1 MKKRFATL
9 SVLSISVSPSMES
22 SFSIMAQ
29 TSTGGAEGLD
39 LWHDDIRHRGEGRRQ
54 VSRVI
59 NGRSGIGKA
68 TRERVEAILKET
80 GFVIDEGA
88 RSLVSQKSHM
98 VGILVSDIRNQH
110 HIEGAYMILRR
121 LQEEGYVSLLLN
133 AGESPDQ
140 KAECI
145 RILARRKIDALVLVG
160 SAFECPEV
168 EAAIA
173 AHMSSIPVVFQNGS
187 FTLANVHSALAAE
200 DRGTE
205 EAVDH
210 LYEEGRR
217 RIAYVNNAN
226 RRKISGY
233 RRAMARHGLEPLIVP
248 SCREDSGEAGG
259 EATASLLASHPD
271 VDAIIFSIDITAV
284 GACRHI
290 LDSGRCIPD
299 DIAVIGTD
307 DSPYARLANPRLTS
321 IDTRLQ
327 KLSDICCDMLLGA
340 LEGRGEDQSKAYVE
354 ASLSVRETG

>member
-1 MKKRFATL
+1 MTIYDIAAKAG
-9 SVLSISVSPSMES
+9 VS
-22 SFSIMAQ
+22 A
-29 TSTGGAEGLD
+29 ST
-39 LWHDDIRHRGEGRRQ
+39 

-121 LQEEGYVSLLLN
+121 LQEDGYVSLLLN

-168 EAAIA
+168 EAAIV

-210 LYEEGRR
+210 LCEEGRR
-217 RIAYVNNAN
+217 RIAYVNNADTASN
-226 RRKISGY
+226 RRKIAGY

-259 EATASLLASHPD
+259 EATASLLANHPD

-284 GACRHI
+284 GACRYI

>member
-1 MKKRFATL
+1 MTIYDIAAKAG
-9 SVLSISVSPSMES
+9 VS
-22 SFSIMAQ
+22 A
-29 TSTGGAEGLD
+29 ST
-39 LWHDDIRHRGEGRRQ
+39 

-121 LQEEGYVSLLLN
+121 LQEEGYVCLLLN
-133 AGESPDQ
+133 AGESPDE

-168 EAAIA
+168 EAAIV

-217 RIAYVNNAN
+217 RIAYVNNADTASN
-226 RRKISGY
+226 RRKIAGY

-259 EATASLLASHPD
+259 EATASLLANHPD

-284 GACRHI
+284 GACRYI

-321 IDTRLQ
+321 IDTKLQ

-340 LEGRGEDQSKAYVE
+340 LEGRGEDQGKAYVE
-354 ASLSVRETG
+354 ASLTVRETG

>member
-1 MKKRFATL
+1 MTIYDIAAKAG
-9 SVLSISVSPSMES
+9 VS
-22 SFSIMAQ
+22 A
-29 TSTGGAEGLD
+29 ST
-39 LWHDDIRHRGEGRRQ
+39 

-121 LQEEGYVSLLLN
+121 LQEEGYVCLLLN

-168 EAAIA
+168 EAAIV

-217 RIAYVNNAN
+217 RIAYVNNADTASN
-226 RRKISGY
+226 RRKIAGY

-259 EATASLLASHPD
+259 EATASLLANHPD

-284 GACRHI
+284 GACRYI

-321 IDTRLQ
+321 IDTKLQ

-340 LEGRGEDQSKAYVE
+340 LEGRGEDQGKAYVE

>member
-1 MKKRFATL
+1 MTIYDIAAKAG
-9 SVLSISVSPSMES
+9 VS
-22 SFSIMAQ
+22 A
-29 TSTGGAEGLD
+29 ST
-39 LWHDDIRHRGEGRRQ
+39 

-121 LQEEGYVSLLLN
+121 LQEEGYVCLLLN

-210 LYEEGRR
+210 LYEGGRR
-217 RIAYVNNAN
+217 RIAYVNNADTASN
-226 RRKISGY
+226 RRKIAGY

-321 IDTRLQ
+321 IDTKLQ
-327 KLSDICCDMLLGA
+327 KLSDICCDMLLDA

>member
-1 MKKRFATL
+1 MTIYDIAAKAG
-9 SVLSISVSPSMES
+9 VS
-22 SFSIMAQ
+22 A
-29 TSTGGAEGLD
+29 ST
-39 LWHDDIRHRGEGRRQ
+39 

-121 LQEEGYVSLLLN
+121 LQEEGYVCLLLN

-168 EAAIA
+168 EAAIV

-210 LYEEGRR
+210 LCEEGRR
-217 RIAYVNNAN
+217 RIAYVNNADTASN
-226 RRKISGY
+226 RRKIAGY

-259 EATASLLASHPD
+259 EATASLLANHPD

-284 GACRHI
+284 GACRYI

>member
-1 MKKRFATL
+1 MTIYDIAAKAG
-9 SVLSISVSPSMES
+9 VS
-22 SFSIMAQ
+22 A
-29 TSTGGAEGLD
+29 ST
-39 LWHDDIRHRGEGRRQ
+39 

-187 FTLANVHSALAAE
+187 FTLSNVHSALAAE

-217 RIAYVNNAN
+217 RIAYVNNADTASN
-226 RRKISGY
+226 RRKIAGY

-259 EATASLLASHPD
+259 EATASLLANHPD

-290 LDSGRCIPD
+290 LDSGRRIPD

-321 IDTRLQ
+321 IDTKLQ

>member
-1 MKKRFATL
+1 MTIYDIAAKAG
-9 SVLSISVSPSMES
+9 VS
-22 SFSIMAQ
+22 A
-29 TSTGGAEGLD
+29 ST
-39 LWHDDIRHRGEGRRQ
+39 

-59 NGRSGIGKA
+59 NGRSGISMA

-121 LQEEGYVSLLLN
+121 LQEEGYVCLLLN
-133 AGESPDQ
+133 AGESPDE

-168 EAAIA
+168 EAAIV

-217 RIAYVNNAN
+217 RIAYVNNADTASN
-226 RRKISGY
+226 RRKIAGY

-259 EATASLLASHPD
+259 EATASLLANHPD

-284 GACRHI
+284 GACRYI

-321 IDTRLQ
+321 IDTKLQ

>member
-1 MKKRFATL
+1 MTIYDIAAKAG
-9 SVLSISVSPSMES
+9 VS
-22 SFSIMAQ
+22 A
-29 TSTGGAEGLD
+29 ST
-39 LWHDDIRHRGEGRRQ
+39 

-217 RIAYVNNAN
+217 RIAYVNNADTASN
-226 RRKISGY
+226 RRKIAGY

-259 EATASLLASHPD
+259 EATASLLANHPD

-321 IDTRLQ
+321 IDTKLQ

-340 LEGRGEDQSKAYVE
+340 LDGREEDQGKAYVE

>member
-1 MKKRFATL
+1 MTIYDIAAKAG
-9 SVLSISVSPSMES
+9 VS
-22 SFSIMAQ
+22 A
-29 TSTGGAEGLD
+29 ST
-39 LWHDDIRHRGEGRRQ
+39 

-133 AGESPDQ
+133 AGDSPDE

-217 RIAYVNNAN
+217 RIAYVNNADTASN
-226 RRKISGY
+226 RRKIAGY

-290 LDSGRCIPD
+290 LDSGRRIPD

-327 KLSDICCDMLLGA
+327 KLSDICCDMLLDA
-340 LEGRGEDQSKAYVE
+340 LEGRGEDQGKAYVE
-354 ASLSVRETG
+354 ASLTVRETG

>member
-1 MKKRFATL
+1 MTIYDIAAKAG
-9 SVLSISVSPSMES
+9 VS
-22 SFSIMAQ
+22 A
-29 TSTGGAEGLD
+29 ST
-39 LWHDDIRHRGEGRRQ
+39 

-217 RIAYVNNAN
+217 RIAYVNNADTASN
-226 RRKISGY
+226 RRKIAGY
-233 RRAMARHGLEPLIVP
+233 RRAMTRHGLEPLIVP

-259 EATASLLASHPD
+259 DATASLLANHPD

-284 GACRHI
+284 GACRYI
-290 LDSGRCIPD
+290 LDSGRRIPD

>member
-1 MKKRFATL
+1 MTIYDIAAKAG
-9 SVLSISVSPSMES
+9 VS
-22 SFSIMAQ
+22 A
-29 TSTGGAEGLD
+29 ST
-39 LWHDDIRHRGEGRRQ
+39 

-121 LQEEGYVSLLLN
+121 LQEEGYVCLLLN

-210 LYEEGRR
+210 LYEGGRR
-217 RIAYVNNAN
+217 RIAYVNNADTASN
-226 RRKISGY
+226 RRKIAGY

-284 GACRHI
+284 GACRYI
-290 LDSGRCIPD
+290 LDSGRRIPD

-321 IDTRLQ
+321 IDTKLQ

>member
-1 MKKRFATL
+1 MTIYDIAAKAG
-9 SVLSISVSPSMES
+9 VS
-22 SFSIMAQ
+22 A
-29 TSTGGAEGLD
+29 ST
-39 LWHDDIRHRGEGRRQ
+39 

-121 LQEEGYVSLLLN
+121 LQEEGYVCLLLN

-210 LYEEGRR
+210 LYEGGRR
-217 RIAYVNNAN
+217 RIAYVNNADTASN
-226 RRKISGY
+226 RRKIAGY

-284 GACRHI
+284 GACRYI
-290 LDSGRCIPD
+290 LDSGRRIPD

>member
-1 MKKRFATL
+1 MTIYDIAAKAG
-9 SVLSISVSPSMES
+9 VS
-22 SFSIMAQ
+22 A
-29 TSTGGAEGLD
+29 ST
-39 LWHDDIRHRGEGRRQ
+39 

-121 LQEEGYVSLLLN
+121 LQEDGYVSLLLN
-133 AGESPDQ
+133 AGESPDE

-210 LYEEGRR
+210 LSEEGRR
-217 RIAYVNNAN
+217 RIAYVNNADTASN
-226 RRKISGY
+226 RRKIAGY

-290 LDSGRCIPD
+290 LDLGRRIPD

-321 IDTRLQ
+321 IDTKLQ

-340 LEGRGEDQSKAYVE
+340 LDGRGEDQHKAYVE
-354 ASLSVRETG
+354 ASLTVRETG

>member
-1 MKKRFATL
+1 MTIYDIAAKAG
-9 SVLSISVSPSMES
+9 VS
-22 SFSIMAQ
+22 A
-29 TSTGGAEGLD
+29 ST
-39 LWHDDIRHRGEGRRQ
+39 

-121 LQEEGYVSLLLN
+121 LQEEGYVCLLLN
-133 AGESPDQ
+133 AGDSPEE

-217 RIAYVNNAN
+217 RIAYVNNADTASN
-226 RRKISGY
+226 RRKIAGY
-233 RRAMARHGLEPLIVP
+233 RRAMARHGLEPLVVP

-259 EATASLLASHPD
+259 EATASLLANHPD

-284 GACRHI
+284 GACRYI

>member
-1 MKKRFATL
+1 MTIYDIAAKAG
-9 SVLSISVSPSMES
+9 VS
-22 SFSIMAQ
+22 A
-29 TSTGGAEGLD
+29 ST
-39 LWHDDIRHRGEGRRQ
+39 

-133 AGESPDQ
+133 AGESPEE

-217 RIAYVNNAN
+217 RIAYVNNADTASN
-226 RRKISGY
+226 RRKIAGY
-233 RRAMARHGLEPLIVP
+233 RRAMARHGLDPLIVP

-259 EATASLLASHPD
+259 EATASILANHPD

-284 GACRHI
+284 GACRYI

-321 IDTRLQ
+321 IDTKLQ

>member
-1 MKKRFATL
+1 MTIYDIAAKAG
-9 SVLSISVSPSMES
+9 VS
-22 SFSIMAQ
+22 A
-29 TSTGGAEGLD
+29 ST
-39 LWHDDIRHRGEGRRQ
+39 

-133 AGESPDQ
+133 AGDSPDQ

-168 EAAIA
+168 EAAIV

-210 LYEEGRR
+210 LYAGGRR
-217 RIAYVNNAN
+217 RIAYVNNADTASN
-226 RRKISGY
+226 RRKIAGY
-233 RRAMARHGLEPLIVP
+233 RRAMARHGLEPLVVP

-259 EATASLLASHPD
+259 EATASLLANHPD

-290 LDSGRCIPD
+290 LDSGRRIPD

-340 LEGRGEDQSKAYVE
+340 LEGREEDKSKAYVE

>member
-1 MKKRFATL
+1 MTIYDIAAKAG
-9 SVLSISVSPSMES
+9 VS
-22 SFSIMAQ
+22 A
-29 TSTGGAEGLD
+29 ST
-39 LWHDDIRHRGEGRRQ
+39 

-168 EAAIA
+168 EAAIV

-210 LYEEGRR
+210 LYEGGRR
-217 RIAYVNNAN
+217 RIAYVNNADTASN
-226 RRKISGY
+226 RRKIAGY
-233 RRAMARHGLEPLIVP
+233 RRAMARHGLEPLVVP

-259 EATASLLASHPD
+259 EATASLLANHPD

-321 IDTRLQ
+321 IDTKLQ

>member
-1 MKKRFATL
+1 MTIYDIAAKAG
-9 SVLSISVSPSMES
+9 VS
-22 SFSIMAQ
+22 A
-29 TSTGGAEGLD
+29 ST
-39 LWHDDIRHRGEGRRQ
+39 

-121 LQEEGYVSLLLN
+121 LQEEGYVCLLLN
-133 AGESPDQ
+133 AGESPDE

-168 EAAIA
+168 EAAIV

-217 RIAYVNNAN
+217 RIAYVNNADTASN
-226 RRKISGY
+226 RRKIAGY

-259 EATASLLASHPD
+259 EATASLLANHPD

-284 GACRHI
+284 GACRYI
-290 LDSGRCIPD
+290 LDSGRRIPD

-321 IDTRLQ
+321 IDTKLQ

-340 LEGRGEDQSKAYVE
+340 LEGREEDKGKAYVE
-354 ASLSVRETG
+354 ASLTVRETG

>member
-1 MKKRFATL
+1 MTIYDIAAKAG
-9 SVLSISVSPSMES
+9 VS
-22 SFSIMAQ
+22 A
-29 TSTGGAEGLD
+29 ST
-39 LWHDDIRHRGEGRRQ
+39 

-121 LQEEGYVSLLLN
+121 LQEDGYVSLLLN

-168 EAAIA
+168 EAAIVA
-173 AHMSSIPVVFQNGS
+173 YMSSIPVVFQNGS

-217 RIAYVNNAN
+217 RIAYVNNADTASN
-226 RRKISGY
+226 RRKIAGY

-259 EATASLLASHPD
+259 DATASLLANHPD

-284 GACRHI
+284 GACRRI
-290 LDSGRCIPD
+290 LDSGRRIPD

-321 IDTRLQ
+321 IDTKLQ

-340 LEGRGEDQSKAYVE
+340 LEGREEDKGKAYVE

>member
-1 MKKRFATL
+1 MTIYDIAAKAG
-9 SVLSISVSPSMES
+9 VS
-22 SFSIMAQ
+22 A
-29 TSTGGAEGLD
+29 ST
-39 LWHDDIRHRGEGRRQ
+39 

-133 AGESPDQ
+133 AGESPDE

-168 EAAIA
+168 EAAIV

-217 RIAYVNNAN
+217 RIAYVNNADTASN
-226 RRKISGY
+226 RRKIAGY
-233 RRAMARHGLEPLIVP
+233 RRAMARHGLDPLIVP

-259 EATASLLASHPD
+259 EATASILANHPD

-284 GACRHI
+284 GACRYI

-321 IDTRLQ
+321 IDTKLQ

>member
-1 MKKRFATL
+1 MTIYDIAAKAG
-9 SVLSISVSPSMES
+9 VS
-22 SFSIMAQ
+22 A
-29 TSTGGAEGLD
+29 ST
-39 LWHDDIRHRGEGRRQ
+39 

-121 LQEEGYVSLLLN
+121 LQEEGYVCLLLN
-133 AGESPDQ
+133 AGESPDE

-168 EAAIA
+168 EAAIV

-210 LYEEGRR
+210 LYEGGRR
-217 RIAYVNNAN
+217 RIAYVNNADTASN
-226 RRKISGY
+226 RRKIAGY

-259 EATASLLASHPD
+259 EATASLLANHPD

-290 LDSGRCIPD
+290 LDSGRRIPD

-340 LEGRGEDQSKAYVE
+340 LEGREEDKGKAYVE

>member
-1 MKKRFATL
+1 MTIYDIAAKAG
-9 SVLSISVSPSMES
+9 VS
-22 SFSIMAQ
+22 A
-29 TSTGGAEGLD
+29 ST
-39 LWHDDIRHRGEGRRQ
+39 

-121 LQEEGYVSLLLN
+121 LQEEGYVCLLLN
-133 AGESPDQ
+133 AGESPDE

-210 LYEEGRR
+210 LYEGGRR
-217 RIAYVNNAN
+217 RIAYVNNADTASN

-259 EATASLLASHPD
+259 EATASLLANHPD

-284 GACRHI
+284 GACRYI

>member
-1 MKKRFATL
+1 MTIYDIAAKAG
-9 SVLSISVSPSMES
+9 VS
-22 SFSIMAQ
+22 A
-29 TSTGGAEGLD
+29 ST
-39 LWHDDIRHRGEGRRQ
+39 

-121 LQEEGYVSLLLN
+121 LQEEGYVCLLLN

-168 EAAIA
+168 EAAIV

-217 RIAYVNNAN
+217 RIAYVNNADTASN
-226 RRKISGY
+226 RRKIAGY

-259 EATASLLASHPD
+259 EATASLLANHPD

-284 GACRHI
+284 GACRYI
-290 LDSGRCIPD
+290 LDSGRRIPD

-321 IDTRLQ
+321 IDTKLQ

-340 LEGRGEDQSKAYVE
+340 LEGREEDKGKAYVE
-354 ASLSVRETG
+354 ASLTVRETG

>member
-1 MKKRFATL
+1 MTIYDIAAKAG
-9 SVLSISVSPSMES
+9 VS
-22 SFSIMAQ
+22 A
-29 TSTGGAEGLD
+29 ST
-39 LWHDDIRHRGEGRRQ
+39 

-121 LQEEGYVSLLLN
+121 LQEEDYVSLLLN
-133 AGESPDQ
+133 AGESPDE

-217 RIAYVNNAN
+217 RIAYVNNADTASN

-259 EATASLLASHPD
+259 EATASLLANHPD

-321 IDTRLQ
+321 IDTKLQ

>member
-1 MKKRFATL
+1 MTIYDIAAKAG
-9 SVLSISVSPSMES
+9 VS
-22 SFSIMAQ
+22 A
-29 TSTGGAEGLD
+29 ST
-39 LWHDDIRHRGEGRRQ
+39 

-133 AGESPDQ
+133 AGDSPDE

-210 LYEEGRR
+210 LHAGGRR
-217 RIAYVNNAN
+217 RIAYVNNADTASN
-226 RRKISGY
+226 RRKIAGY
-233 RRAMARHGLEPLIVP
+233 RRAMARHGLEPLVVP

-259 EATASLLASHPD
+259 VATASLLADHPD

-290 LDSGRCIPD
+290 LDSGRRIPD

-340 LEGRGEDQSKAYVE
+340 LEGRGEDQGKAYVE
-354 ASLSVRETG
+354 ASLTVRETG